1 MSAVIYEKD
10 LTAMKY
16 AILVSGRHD
25 RVVREIAA
33 DLQVGVQQLRRYIIR
48 HFDMMLMENIPA
60 RYEAGKKDDSLMEPV
75 ARELGM
81 ELYTRYI
88 PLFGK
93 KQIEPVIDEVEMLVA
108 EGKPEEEAIRIG
120 KAMLGEVLSR

>member
-1 MSAVIYEKD
+1 MSTTIYEKD

-16 AILVSGRHD
+16 AILVSSRHD

-33 DLQVGVQQLRRYIIR
+33 DLQVGVQQLRRYIIE

-60 RYEAGKKDDSLMEPV
+60 RYEAGKKDDSVEEPI

-81 ELYTRYI
+81 ELYTRYV
-88 PLFGK
+88 PLFAK
-93 KQIEPVIDEVEMLVA
+93 KQIGPVIDEVEMLVA
-108 EGKPEEEAIRIG
+108 EGKPEKEAIRVG
-120 KAMLGEVLSR
+120 KAILGEVLIR

>member
-1 MSAVIYEKD
+1 MSTTIYEKD

-16 AILVSGRHD
+16 AILVSSRHD

-33 DLQVGVQQLRRYIIR
+33 DLEVGVQQLRRYIIE

-60 RYEAGKKDDSLMEPV
+60 RYEAGKEDDSVEEPI

-81 ELYTRYI
+81 ELYTRYV
-88 PLFGK
+88 PLFAR
-93 KQIEPVIDEVEMLVA
+93 KQIEPVIDEVEMLIA
-108 EGKPEEEAIRIG
+108 EGKPEKEAIQRG
-120 KAMLGEVLSR
+120 KAILGEELSR